1 MVSGGG
7 SRCAIWGCLVAT
19 PRMGK
24 DNYDRVA
31 EVMLV
36 DDYR

>member
-7 SRCAIWGCLVAT
+7 SGHTIPHRMVAT
-19 PRMGK
+19 PGMGK
-24 DNYDRVA
+24 DNPDRVA

-36 DDYR
+36 DDY